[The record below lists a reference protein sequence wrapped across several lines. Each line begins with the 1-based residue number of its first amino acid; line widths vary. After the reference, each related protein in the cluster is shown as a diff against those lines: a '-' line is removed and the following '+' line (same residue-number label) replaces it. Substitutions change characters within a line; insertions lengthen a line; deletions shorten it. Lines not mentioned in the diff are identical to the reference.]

1 MVPIKG
7 ESEGRLFLEAGTVCE
22 LPKALHEGR
31 LEDIPEQGCDKCV
44 LKRERVWGRVRR
56 FTQAIIPI

>member
-1 MVPIKG
+1 MPIKG
-7 ESEGRLFLEAGTVCE
+7 ESEGRLFLEARTVCE

-31 LEDIPEQGCDKCV
+31 LEDIPEQGCDKCGW
-44 LKRERVWGRVRR
+44 KRERAPGLVRR